1 MPIAQ
6 AQHRATAPRS
16 APRRSPRRAGA
27 VLLAALT
34 AIVMAVLGVLLP
46 GLPTASADPGD
57 APQTSEEAAALVA
70 AKAHELEAVTERFNE
85 ARETLRAQQAAAQ
98 QAAERLEQA
107 QAELARTQQAVRGV
121 ARSAFTGEGLSP
133 FSALMTSGS
142 ADEFVNRMGVLD
154 MVAGHQNE
162 LLGRAASANVTA
174 AQAQATAEQAAGAA
188 QQTYDEVAAQQ
199 TALEAEIDDYQALYD
214 QLDEEEK
221 RAAIAAAAHDS
232 ARASRT
238 DRTDAG
244 STGSGGSSAADS
256 GPSTGS
262 VASSEAAQIA
272 VDTAMAQRGK
282 PYVWAAAGPGSY
294 DCSGLVQYAYGAAG
308 LQLPH
313 SSAMQAQIGTPV
325 SRADLQPGD
334 LVFFYSPVSHVG
346 IYIGGGQMVHAPTFG
361 DVVKVADVDVMGSY
375 SHGMRLAG

>member
-1 MPIAQ
+1 MPIAP
-6 AQHRATAPRS
+6 AQDRAPAPRS
-16 APRRSPRRAGA
+16 APRRSPRRAVALLVA
-27 VLLAALT
+27 V
-34 AIVMAVLGVLLP
+34 VMAVLGVLLP
-46 GLPTASADPGD
+46 GLPTAAADPGD

-98 QAAERLEQA
+98 QAAEQLEQA

-214 QLDEEEK
+214 QLGEEEK
-221 RAAIAAAAHDS
+221 RAAIAAAAHED

-244 STGSGGSSAADS
+244 SRAGSTSDS

-262 VASSEAAQIA
+262 VVASSEAAQIA

-294 DCSGLVQYAYGAAG
+294 DCSGLVQYAYADEG

-313 SSAMQAQIGTPV
+313 SSAMQAQIGTHV
-325 SRADLQPGD
+325 SRSDLQPGD

-375 SHGMRLAG
+375 SHGMRVAG